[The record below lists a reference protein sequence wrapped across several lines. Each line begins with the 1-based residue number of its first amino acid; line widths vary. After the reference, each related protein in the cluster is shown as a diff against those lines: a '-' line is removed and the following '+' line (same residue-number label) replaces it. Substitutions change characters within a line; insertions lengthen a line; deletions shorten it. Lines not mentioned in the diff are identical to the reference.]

1 MMTQVVTPAQIEARL
16 YALSKEIDE
25 GHEILVNTEREFHQT
40 TAEYEVAMARTRISL
55 ASKSSPT
62 GKNYTVGE
70 REDIAI
76 IENADQHFKIAT
88 IEAQVKAARA
98 NVQRLKTQVEI
109 ARSMS
114 ASVRTSMELN

>member
-25 GHEILVNTEREFHQT
+25 GHEILVNTEQDFHQT

-76 IENADQHFKIAT
+76 IENADQHFKIALM
-88 IEAQVKAARA
+88 EAQVKAARA

-114 ASVRTSMELN
+114 ASVRSSMEIN

>member
-1 MMTQVVTPAQIEARL
+1 MMTQVVTPQQIESRL
-16 YALSKEIDE
+16 YALSKEVDE
-25 GHEILVNTEREFHQT
+25 AHEGLVTAERQFHQT
-40 TAEYEVAMARTRISL
+40 TAEYEIAIARTRISL

-70 REDIAI
+70 REDMAI
-76 IENADQHFKIAT
+76 IENADQHFKIAVM
-88 IEAQVKAARA
+88 EAQVKAARA

-114 ASVRTSMELN
+114 ASVRSSMELN

>member
-1 MMTQVVTPAQIEARL
+1 MTQVVTPQQIESRL
-16 YALSKEIDE
+16 YALSKEVDE
-25 GHEILVNTEREFHQT
+25 AHEGLVTAEREFHQT
-40 TAEYEVAMARTRISL
+40 TAEYEIAIARTRISL

-70 REDIAI
+70 REDMAI
-76 IENADQHFKIAT
+76 IENADQHFKIAVM
-88 IEAQVKAARA
+88 EAQVKAARA

-114 ASVRTSMELN
+114 ASVRSSMELN

>member
-1 MMTQVVTPAQIEARL
+1 MMTQVVTPQQIESRL
-16 YALSKEIDE
+16 YALSKEVDE
-25 GHEILVNTEREFHQT
+25 AHQGLVDTEREFHQT
-40 TAEYEVAMARTRISL
+40 TAEYEIAMARTRISL

-70 REDIAI
+70 REDMAI
-76 IENADQHFKIAT
+76 IENSDQHFKMAT
-88 IEAQVKAARA
+88 MEAQVKAARA

-114 ASVRTSMELN
+114 ASVRSSMELS

>member
-16 YALSKEIDE
+16 YTLSKEIDE
-25 GHEILVNTEREFHQT
+25 GHENLVNTEREFHQT

-70 REDIAI
+70 REDMAV
-76 IENADQHFKIAT
+76 IENAEQHFKIAT

-114 ASVRTSMELN
+114 ASVRSSMELN

>member
-1 MMTQVVTPAQIEARL
+1 MNQVVTPQQIESRL
-16 YALSKEIDE
+16 YTLSKEVDE
-25 GHEILVNTEREFHQT
+25 AHQGLVDTEREFPEL
-40 TAEYEVAMARTRISL
+40 TAYYEVDMARSRILL

-70 REDIAI
+70 REDMALV
-76 IENADQHFKIAT
+76 ENAEAHFKIAT

-114 ASVRTSMELN
+114 ASVRSSMELS

>member
-1 MMTQVVTPAQIEARL
+1 MSQVVTPQQIEARL

-25 GHEILVNTEREFHQT
+25 SHESLVDCERVFHET
-40 TAEYEVAMARTRISL
+40 TAKYEIAMARSRIEL

-70 REDIAI
+70 REDMAL
-76 IENADQHFKIAT
+76 IENADFHFQIAT
-88 IEAQVKAARA
+88 VEAQVKAARA
-98 NVQRLKTQVEI
+98 NVFRLKTQVEI

-114 ASVRTSMELN
+114 ASVRSSMEL

>member
-1 MMTQVVTPAQIEARL
+1 MSQVVTPQQIESRL
-16 YALSKEIDE
+16 YVLSKEVDE
-25 GHEILVNTEREFHQT
+25 AHQGLVDTEREFHEL
-40 TAEYEVAMARTRISL
+40 TAYYEVDMARSRILL

-70 REDIAI
+70 REDMALV
-76 IENADQHFKIAT
+76 ENAETHFKIAT

-114 ASVRTSMELN
+114 ASVRSSMELS

>member
-1 MMTQVVTPAQIEARL
+1 MMTQVVTPQQIESRL
-16 YALSKEIDE
+16 YTLSKEVDE
-25 GHEILVNTEREFHQT
+25 AHEGLVDTEREFHEL
-40 TAEYEVAMARTRISL
+40 TAYYEVDMARSRILL

-70 REDIAI
+70 REDMALV
-76 IENADQHFKIAT
+76 ENAEAHFKIAT

-114 ASVRTSMELN
+114 ASVRSSMELS

>member
-1 MMTQVVTPAQIEARL
+1 MMTQVVTPQQIESRL
-16 YALSKEIDE
+16 YALSKEVDE
-25 GHEILVNTEREFHQT
+25 AHEGLVTAEREFHQT
-40 TAEYEVAMARTRISL
+40 TAEYEIAIARTRISL

-76 IENADQHFKIAT
+76 IENADQHFKIAVM
-88 IEAQVKAARA
+88 EAQVKAARA

-114 ASVRTSMELN
+114 ASVRSSMELS

>member
-1 MMTQVVTPAQIEARL
+1 MNQVVTPQQIEARL
-16 YALSKEIDE
+16 YALSKEVDE
-25 GHEILVNTEREFHQT
+25 GHESLVQAEQAFHQM
-40 TAEYEVAMARTRISL
+40 TAEYEVAMARSRISW

-70 REDIAI
+70 REDMAI
-76 IENADQHFKIAT
+76 IENSEQHFMIAT
-88 IEAQVKAARA
+88 VEAQVKAARA

-114 ASVRTSMELN
+114 ASVRSSMDLS

>member
-1 MMTQVVTPAQIEARL
+1 MNQVVTPQQIEARL
-16 YALSKEIDE
+16 YALSKEVDE
-25 GHEILVNTEREFHQT
+25 GHENLVQAEQAFHQM
-40 TAEYEVAMARTRISL
+40 TAEYEVAMARSRISW

-70 REDIAI
+70 REDMAI
-76 IENADQHFKIAT
+76 IENADQHFMIAT
-88 IEAQVKAARA
+88 VEAQVKAARA

-114 ASVRTSMELN
+114 ASVRSSMDLS

>member
-1 MMTQVVTPAQIEARL
+1 MMTQVVTPQQIESRL
-16 YALSKEIDE
+16 YALSKEVDE
-25 GHEILVNTEREFHQT
+25 AHQGLVDTEREFHEL
-40 TAEYEVAMARTRISL
+40 TAYYEVDMARSRILL

-70 REDIAI
+70 REDMALV
-76 IENADQHFKIAT
+76 ENAETHFKIAT

-114 ASVRTSMELN
+114 ASVRSSMELS

>member
-1 MMTQVVTPAQIEARL
+1 MTQVVTPQQIESRL
-16 YALSKEIDE
+16 YALSKEVDE
-25 GHEILVNTEREFHQT
+25 AHEGLVAAEREFHQT
-40 TAEYEVAMARTRISL
+40 TAEYEIAIARTRISL

-76 IENADQHFKIAT
+76 IENADQHFKIAVM
-88 IEAQVKAARA
+88 EAQVKAARA

-114 ASVRTSMELN
+114 ASVRSSMELS

>member
-1 MMTQVVTPAQIEARL
+1 MTQVVTPQQIESRL
-16 YALSKEIDE
+16 YALSKEVDDAHE
-25 GHEILVNTEREFHQT
+25 GLVTAEREFHQT
-40 TAEYEVAMARTRISL
+40 TAEYEIAIARTRISL

-70 REDIAI
+70 REDMAI
-76 IENADQHFKIAT
+76 IENADQHFKIAVM
-88 IEAQVKAARA
+88 EAQVKAARA

-114 ASVRTSMELN
+114 ASVRSSMELS

>member
-1 MMTQVVTPAQIEARL
+1 MMTQVITPAQIEARL
-16 YALSKEIDE
+16 YTLSKEIDE
-25 GHEILVNTEREFHQT
+25 AHQMLVDTEREFHET
-40 TAEYEVAMARTRISL
+40 TAYYEVDLARSRMTM

-70 REDIAI
+70 REDMAL
-76 IENADQHFKIAT
+76 IENAESHFKIAT
-88 IEAQVKAARA
+88 IEAQVRAARA

-114 ASVRTSMELN
+114 ASVRNSMELN

>member
-1 MMTQVVTPAQIEARL
+1 MNQVVTPQQIESRL
-16 YALSKEIDE
+16 YTLSKEVDE
-25 GHEILVNTEREFHQT
+25 AHQGLVDTEREFHEL
-40 TAEYEVAMARTRISL
+40 TAYYEVDMARSRILL

-70 REDIAI
+70 REDMALV
-76 IENADQHFKIAT
+76 ENAEAHFKIAT

-114 ASVRTSMELN
+114 ASVRSSMELS

>member
-1 MMTQVVTPAQIEARL
+1 MNQIVTPQQIEARL

-25 GHEILVNTEREFHQT
+25 SHEILVDTEREFHQT
-40 TAEYEVAMARTRISL
+40 TAYYEVDMARSRILL

-70 REDIAI
+70 REDMAL
-76 IENADQHFKIAT
+76 IENAETHFKMAT
-88 IEAQVKAARA
+88 LEAQVKAARA

-114 ASVRTSMELN
+114 ASVRSSMDIS

>member
-1 MMTQVVTPAQIEARL
+1 MNQVVTPQQIEARL
-16 YALSKEIDE
+16 YALSKEVDE
-25 GHEILVNTEREFHQT
+25 GHEGLVQAEQAFHQK
-40 TAEYEVAMARTRISL
+40 TAEYEVAMARSRISL

-70 REDIAI
+70 REDMAI
-76 IENADQHFKIAT
+76 IENAEQHFMIAT
-88 IEAQVKAARA
+88 VEAQVKAARA

-114 ASVRTSMELN
+114 ASVRSSMDLS

>member
-1 MMTQVVTPAQIEARL
+1 MSQVVTPQQIESRL
-16 YALSKEIDE
+16 YVLSKEVDE
-25 GHEILVNTEREFHQT
+25 AHQGLVEAERDFHLGTAQYEI
-40 TAEYEVAMARTRISL
+40 AMARSRITF

-70 REDIAI
+70 REDMAI
-76 IENADQHFKIAT
+76 IENSNLHFQIAT
-88 IEAQVKAARA
+88 VEAQVKAARA

-114 ASVRTSMELN
+114 ASVRSSMELS